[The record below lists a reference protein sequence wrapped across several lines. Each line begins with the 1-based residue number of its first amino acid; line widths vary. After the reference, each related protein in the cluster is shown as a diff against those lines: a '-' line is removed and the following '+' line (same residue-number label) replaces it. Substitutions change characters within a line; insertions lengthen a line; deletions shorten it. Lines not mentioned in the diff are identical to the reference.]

1 MKMTKRLIAV
11 VAMLTLVVGMFG
23 NVASIC
29 SAKSVSTAYSV
40 SPTKNGKVAIKNTN
54 QNIKVTVT
62 YSAYPDNTSNVAKV
76 EIYKN
81 AGFTGVPVT
90 STTFNKTQPH
100 TSTFSL
106 PAKTTYYAKIT
117 TLTGNSFTGVFT
129 YTY

>member
-1 MKMTKRLIAV
+1 M
-11 VAMLTLVVGMFG
+11 
-23 NVASIC
+23 
-29 SAKSVSTAYSV
+29 
-40 SPTKNGKVAIKNTN
+40 
-54 QNIKVTVT
+54 T

-106 PAKTTYYAKIT
+106 HAKTTIMLK
-117 TLTGNSFTGVFT
+117 LQR
-129 YTY
+129 

>member
-40 SPTKNGKVAIKNTN
+40 SPTKNGRVAIKNTN
-54 QNIKVTVT
+54 QNNKVTVT
-62 YSAYPDNTSNVAKV
+62 YSAYPDSASNVAKV

-81 AGFTGVPVT
+81 GGFTGTVV
-90 STTFNKTQPH
+90 SSSTFNKGQKH
-100 TSTFSL
+100 EVTFSL
-106 PAKTTYYAKIT
+106 PANATYYAKIT
-117 TLTGNSFTGVFT
+117 SVTGNSFTGTFE

>member
-54 QNIKVTVT
+54 QNNKVTVT
-62 YSAYPDNTSNVAKV
+62 YSAYPDNTM
-76 EIYKN
+76 
-81 AGFTGVPVT
+81 
-90 STTFNKTQPH
+90 
-100 TSTFSL
+100 
-106 PAKTTYYAKIT
+106 
-117 TLTGNSFTGVFT
+117 
-129 YTY
+129 